1 MNERIREL
9 AMLAV
14 EDAAKY
20 CQRRF
25 DLDREENETFAL
37 SLAELI
43 VQKCVTI
50 VALHG
55 ISNFE
60 NEDISW
66 VCDKIVKEINEQF
79 GVES

>member
-9 AMLAV
+9 VMLAV

-66 VCDKIVKEINEQF
+66 VCDKIVKDINEQF
-79 GVES
+79 GVEE

>member
-1 MNERIREL
+1 MNERIKEL
-9 AMLAV
+9 AMEHGYVRWSQDNVCYELTGDV
-14 EDAAKY
+14 SEFY
-20 CQRRF
+20 SF
-25 DLDREENETFAL
+25 
-37 SLAELI
+37 AELI

-66 VCDKIVKEINEQF
+66 VCEKIVKEINEHF
-79 GVES
+79 GVKE

>member
-1 MNERIREL
+1 MPTRQT
-9 AMLAV
+9 
-14 EDAAKY
+14 AK
-20 CQRRF
+20 F
-25 DLDREENETFAL
+25 
-37 SLAELI
+37 AELI

>member
-1 MNERIREL
+1 MNELIREL
-9 AMLAV
+9 ALEAGI
-14 EDAAKY
+14 ASRKY
-20 CQRRF
+20 SFGRYWEGN
-25 DLDREENETFAL
+25 LTEEQIKF
-37 SLAELI
+37 AELI

-66 VCDKIVKEINEQF
+66 VCDKIVKDINEQF